1 MKTFELSKEIIQE
14 ISNLISNK
22 KNKEIKK
29 LVDGIH
35 YADLAEII
43 NELESIERIYLI
55 KIIDSDKTSDV
66 LTEVDEDV
74 REEILKT
81 LSEKEIAGEIKEL
94 DSDDAVDILSEL
106 SDEKQEKVISLI
118 KDESITEN
126 IRELLNYDEDS
137 AGGLMAKELISV
149 NENWSVLKCLREIRK
164 QAKDIKR
171 VHSIYVLNKKK
182 ILIGRL
188 SLKDLITS
196 PSKSKIQEIYIPKVD
211 YVHVNDSA
219 DEVAKL
225 MSKYDL
231 EAIPVVGDN
240 NELLGRITIDDI
252 VDFIKDEAEED
263 YLLAA
268 GISNDVEADD
278 SIFELTK
285 ARLPWLILGLFGG
298 LGSVFILESF
308 ENIMASK
315 ELRALFFYTP
325 LIAAMAGNVGVQ
337 SSAIVV
343 QGLANDVIKGSLI
356 SRLIKEVSLTI
367 LNGLILSIIIILFG
381 LIINQS
387 LEMSITISVSMIF
400 VIIVAALI
408 GTSVPIILDKFGI
421 DPAIATGP
429 FITTGNDVIGILL
442 FFYIAKLILCL
453 LYTSDAADE

>member
-14 ISNLISNK
+14 ISQLISNK

-29 LVDGIH
+29 KVKEIH

-43 NELESIERIYLI
+43 NELNFQESIYLI
-55 KIIDSDKTSDV
+55 KLIDSDKTSDV
-66 LTEVDEDV
+66 LTELDEDV
-74 REEILKT
+74 REKILER
-81 LSEKEIAGEIKEL
+81 LSVKEIAGEIKEL
-94 DSDDAVDILSEL
+94 DSDDAADILSEL

-118 KDESITEN
+118 KDENITDN
-126 IRELLNYDEDS
+126 IRELLNYEEDS

-149 NENWSVLKCLREIRK
+149 NENWSVLTCLREIRK
-164 QAKDIKR
+164 QAKDITR

-182 ILIGRL
+182 VLIGRL

-196 PSKSKIQEIYIPKVD
+196 PSKSKIKEIYIPKVD
-211 YVHVNDSA
+211 FVNVNDSA

-231 EAIPVVGDN
+231 EAIPVVNDKT
-240 NELLGRITIDDI
+240 ELLGRITIDDI
-252 VDFIKDEAEED
+252 VDYIKDEAEED

-278 SIFELTK
+278 SILELTK

-298 LGSVFILESF
+298 LGSVFILENF
-308 ENIMASK
+308 EGIMATK

-343 QGLANDVIKGSLI
+343 QGLANDQIKGSLI
-356 SRLIKEVSLTI
+356 SRLIKEISLTL
-367 LNGLILSIIIILFG
+367 LNGIILSLIIILFG
-381 LIINQS
+381 LLINQS
-387 LEMSITISVSMIF
+387 LEMSITISVSMIL

-408 GTSVPIILDKFGI
+408 GTSVPIILEKFGI
-421 DPAIATGP
+421 DPAIGTGP

-442 FFYIAKLILCL
+442 FFYIAKIILGF
-453 LYTSDAADE
+453 

>member
-14 ISNLISNK
+14 IGQLISSK
-22 KNKEIKK
+22 KNKDIKK
-29 LVDGIH
+29 IVDEIH

-43 NELESIERIYLI
+43 NELEFEQRIYLI
-55 KIIDSDKTSDV
+55 KLIDSDKTSDV

-74 REEILKT
+74 RDKILET
-81 LSEKEIAGEIKEL
+81 LSVKEIAGEIKEL
-94 DSDDAVDILSEL
+94 DSDDAVDILSDL
-106 SDEKQEKVISLI
+106 PDEKQEKVISFI
-118 KDESITEN
+118 KDESKTEN
-126 IRELLNYDEDS
+126 IRELLNYEEDT

-149 NENWSVLKCLREIRK
+149 SENWSVLKCLREIRK
-164 QAKDIKR
+164 QAKDITR
-171 VHSIYVLNKKK
+171 VHSIYVLNRKKV
-182 ILIGRL
+182 LIGRL

-211 YVHVNDSA
+211 YVYVNDSA

-231 EAIPVVGDN
+231 EAIPVVN
-240 NELLGRITIDDI
+240 NKIELLGRITIDDI

-263 YLLAA
+263 YRLAA
-268 GISNDVEADD
+268 GIFDDVEADD

-308 ENIMASK
+308 ESIMATK

-356 SRLIKEVSLTI
+356 SRLLKEIGLTMI
-367 LNGLILSIIIILFG
+367 NGLILSLILVVFG
-381 LIINQS
+381 LIINQPFD
-387 LEMSITISVSMIF
+387 MSIAISSSMIL

-408 GTSVPIILDKFGI
+408 GTSVPIILNKFGI

-442 FFYIAKLILCL
+442 FFYIAKIILGF
-453 LYTSDAADE
+453 

>member
-14 ISNLISNK
+14 ISQLISNK

-29 LVDGIH
+29 KVKEIH

-43 NELESIERIYLI
+43 NELNFQESIYLI
-55 KIIDSDKTSDV
+55 KLIDSDKTSDV
-66 LTEVDEDV
+66 LTELDEDV
-74 REEILKT
+74 REKILER
-81 LSEKEIAGEIKEL
+81 LSEKEIAVEIKEL
-94 DSDDAVDILSEL
+94 DSDDAADILSEL

-118 KDESITEN
+118 KDENITDN
-126 IRELLNYDEDS
+126 IRELLNYEEDS

-149 NENWSVLKCLREIRK
+149 NENWSVLTCLREIRK
-164 QAKDIKR
+164 QAKDITR

-182 ILIGRL
+182 VLIGRL

-196 PSKSKIQEIYIPKVD
+196 PSKSKIKEIYIPKVD
-211 YVHVNDSA
+211 FVNVNDSA

-231 EAIPVVGDN
+231 EAIPVVNDKT
-240 NELLGRITIDDI
+240 ELLGRITIDDI
-252 VDFIKDEAEED
+252 VDYIKDEAEED

-278 SIFELTK
+278 SILELTK

-308 ENIMASK
+308 ENIMATK

-343 QGLANDVIKGSLI
+343 QGLANDQIKGSLI
-356 SRLIKEVSLTI
+356 SRLIKEISLTL
-367 LNGLILSIIIILFG
+367 LNGIILSLIIIVFG
-381 LIINQS
+381 LLINQS
-387 LEMSITISVSMIF
+387 LDMSITISVSMIL

-408 GTSVPIILDKFGI
+408 GTSVPIILEKFGI

-442 FFYIAKLILCL
+442 FFYIAKIILGF
-453 LYTSDAADE
+453 

>member
-14 ISNLISNK
+14 ISQLISNK

-29 LVDGIH
+29 KVKEIH

-43 NELESIERIYLI
+43 NELNFQESIYLI
-55 KIIDSDKTSDV
+55 KLIDSDKTSDV
-66 LTEVDEDV
+66 LTELDEDV
-74 REEILKT
+74 REKILER
-81 LSEKEIAGEIKEL
+81 LSVKEIAGEIKEL
-94 DSDDAVDILSEL
+94 DSDDAADILSEL

-118 KDESITEN
+118 KDENITDN
-126 IRELLNYDEDS
+126 IRELLNYEEDS

-149 NENWSVLKCLREIRK
+149 NENWSVLTCLREIRK
-164 QAKDIKR
+164 QAKDITR

-182 ILIGRL
+182 VLIGRL

-196 PSKSKIQEIYIPKVD
+196 PSKSKIKEIYIPKVD
-211 YVHVNDSA
+211 YVNVNDSA

-231 EAIPVVGDN
+231 EAIPVVN
-240 NELLGRITIDDI
+240 NKTELLGRITIDDI
-252 VDFIKDEAEED
+252 VDYIKDEAEED
-263 YLLAA
+263 YFLAA

-278 SIFELTK
+278 SILELTK

-308 ENIMASK
+308 ESIMATK

-343 QGLANDVIKGSLI
+343 QGLANAQIKGSLV
-356 SRLIKEVSLTI
+356 SRLIKEISLTL
-367 LNGLILSIIIILFG
+367 LNGIILSLIIIIFG
-381 LIINQS
+381 LLINQS
-387 LEMSITISVSMIF
+387 LEMSITISVSMIL

-408 GTSVPIILDKFGI
+408 GTSVPIILEKFGI

-442 FFYIAKLILCL
+442 FFYIAKIILGF
-453 LYTSDAADE
+453 

>member
-1 MKTFELSKEIIQE
+1 MKTFELSKEIIQK

-43 NELESIERIYLI
+43 NELEPTQRIYLI

-367 LNGLILSIIIILFG
+367 LNGLILSIIIIVFG

-442 FFYIAKLILCL
+442 FFYIAKLILVF
-453 LYTSDAADE
+453 

>member
-14 ISNLISNK
+14 ISQLISNK

-29 LVDGIH
+29 KVNEIH

-43 NELESIERIYLI
+43 NELNFQESIYLI
-55 KIIDSDKTSDV
+55 KLIDSDKTSDV
-66 LTEVDEDV
+66 LTELDEDV
-74 REEILKT
+74 REKILER

-94 DSDDAVDILSEL
+94 DSDDAADILSEL

-118 KDESITEN
+118 KDENITDN
-126 IRELLNYDEDS
+126 IRELLNYEEDS

-149 NENWSVLKCLREIRK
+149 NENWSVLTCLREIRK
-164 QAKDIKR
+164 QAKDITR

-182 ILIGRL
+182 VLIGRL

-196 PSKSKIQEIYIPKVD
+196 PSKSKIKEIYIPKVD
-211 YVHVNDSA
+211 FVNVNDSA

-231 EAIPVVGDN
+231 EAIPVVNDKT
-240 NELLGRITIDDI
+240 ELLGRITIDDI
-252 VDFIKDEAEED
+252 VDYIKDEAEED

-278 SIFELTK
+278 SILELTK

-298 LGSVFILESF
+298 LGSVFILENF
-308 ENIMASK
+308 ESIMATK

-343 QGLANDVIKGSLI
+343 QGLANDQIKGSLI
-356 SRLIKEVSLTI
+356 SRLIKEISLTL
-367 LNGLILSIIIILFG
+367 LNGIILSLIIIVFG
-381 LIINQS
+381 LLINQS
-387 LEMSITISVSMIF
+387 LDMSITISVSMIL

-408 GTSVPIILDKFGI
+408 GTSVPIILEKFGI

-429 FITTGNDVIGILL
+429 FITTGNDVVGILL
-442 FFYIAKLILCL
+442 FFYIAKIILGF
-453 LYTSDAADE
+453 

>member
-29 LVDGIH
+29 LVDEIH

-43 NELESIERIYLI
+43 NELESTERIYLI

-74 REEILKT
+74 RDEILKT

-94 DSDDAVDILSEL
+94 DSDDAADILSEL

-182 ILIGRL
+182 VLIGRL

-367 LNGLILSIIIILFG
+367 LNGLILSIIIIVFG

-442 FFYIAKLILCL
+442 FFYIAKLILVF
-453 LYTSDAADE
+453 

>member
-14 ISNLISNK
+14 ISNLISIK

-43 NELESIERIYLI
+43 NELESTQRIYLI

-182 ILIGRL
+182 VLIGRL

-442 FFYIAKLILCL
+442 FFYIAKLILVF
-453 LYTSDAADE
+453 

>member
-14 ISNLISNK
+14 ISQLISNK

-29 LVDGIH
+29 KVKEIH

-43 NELESIERIYLI
+43 NELNFQESIYLI
-55 KIIDSDKTSDV
+55 KLIDSDKTSDV
-66 LTEVDEDV
+66 LTELDEDV
-74 REEILKT
+74 REKILER
-81 LSEKEIAGEIKEL
+81 LSVKEIAGEIKEL
-94 DSDDAVDILSEL
+94 DSDDAADILSEL

-118 KDESITEN
+118 KDENITDN
-126 IRELLNYDEDS
+126 IRELLNYEEDS

-149 NENWSVLKCLREIRK
+149 NENWSVLTCLREIRK
-164 QAKDIKR
+164 QAKDITR

-182 ILIGRL
+182 VLIGRL

-196 PSKSKIQEIYIPKVD
+196 PSKSKIKEIYIPKVD
-211 YVHVNDSA
+211 YVNVNDSA

-231 EAIPVVGDN
+231 EAIPVVNDKT
-240 NELLGRITIDDI
+240 ELLGRITIDDI
-252 VDFIKDEAEED
+252 VDYIKDEAEED

-278 SIFELTK
+278 SILELTK

-298 LGSVFILESF
+298 LGSVFILENF
-308 ENIMASK
+308 EGIMATK

-325 LIAAMAGNVGVQ
+325 LIAAMAGTVGVQ

-343 QGLANDVIKGSLI
+343 QGLANDQIKGSLV
-356 SRLIKEVSLTI
+356 SRLIKEISLTL
-367 LNGLILSIIIILFG
+367 LNGIILSLIIIFFG
-381 LIINQS
+381 LLINQS
-387 LEMSITISVSMIF
+387 LEMSITISVSMIL

-408 GTSVPIILDKFGI
+408 GTSVPIILEKFGI

-442 FFYIAKLILCL
+442 FFYIAKIILGF
-453 LYTSDAADE
+453 

>member
-1 MKTFELSKEIIQE
+1 MKTFELSKEIIQD

-43 NELESIERIYLI
+43 NELESTQRIYLI

-164 QAKDIKR
+164 QAKYIKR

-182 ILIGRL
+182 VLIGRL

-408 GTSVPIILDKFGI
+408 GTSVPILLDKFGI

-442 FFYIAKLILCL
+442 FFYIAKLILVF
-453 LYTSDAADE
+453 

>member
-14 ISNLISNK
+14 ISQLISNK

-29 LVDGIH
+29 KVNEIH

-43 NELESIERIYLI
+43 NELNFQESIYLI
-55 KIIDSDKTSDV
+55 KLIDSDKTSDV
-66 LTEVDEDV
+66 LTELDEDV
-74 REEILKT
+74 REKILER

-94 DSDDAVDILSEL
+94 DSDDAADILSEL

-118 KDESITEN
+118 KDENITDN
-126 IRELLNYDEDS
+126 IRELLNYEEDS

-149 NENWSVLKCLREIRK
+149 NENWSVLTCLREIRK
-164 QAKDIKR
+164 QAKDITR
-171 VHSIYVLNKKK
+171 VHSIYVLNKKRV
-182 ILIGRL
+182 LIGRL

-196 PSKSKIQEIYIPKVD
+196 PSKSKIKEIYIPKVD
-211 YVHVNDSA
+211 FVNVNDSA

-231 EAIPVVGDN
+231 EAIPVVNDKT
-240 NELLGRITIDDI
+240 ELLGRITIDDI
-252 VDFIKDEAEED
+252 VDYIKDEAEED

-278 SIFELTK
+278 SILELTK

-298 LGSVFILESF
+298 LGSVFILENF
-308 ENIMASK
+308 EGIMATK

-343 QGLANDVIKGSLI
+343 QGLANDQIKGSLI
-356 SRLIKEVSLTI
+356 SRLIKEISLTL
-367 LNGLILSIIIILFG
+367 LNGIILSLIIIVFG
-381 LIINQS
+381 LLINQS
-387 LEMSITISVSMIF
+387 LDMSITISVSMIL

-408 GTSVPIILDKFGI
+408 GTSVPIILEKFGI

-429 FITTGNDVIGILL
+429 FITTGNDVVGILL
-442 FFYIAKLILCL
+442 FFYIAKIILGF
-453 LYTSDAADE
+453 

>member
-182 ILIGRL
+182 VLIGRL

-381 LIINQS
+381 LLINQS

-442 FFYIAKLILCL
+442 FFYIAKLILVF
-453 LYTSDAADE
+453 

>member
-14 ISNLISNK
+14 ISQLISSK

-29 LVDGIH
+29 IVDEIH

-43 NELESIERIYLI
+43 NELEFDQRIYLI
-55 KIIDSDKTSDV
+55 KLIDSDKTSDV

-74 REEILKT
+74 REKILQT
-81 LSEKEIAGEIKEL
+81 LSVKEIAGEIREL
-94 DSDDAVDILSEL
+94 DSDDAVDILSDL
-106 SDEKQEKVISLI
+106 SNEKQEKVISFI
-118 KDESITEN
+118 KDENITEN
-126 IRELLNYDEDS
+126 IRELLNYEEDT

-149 NENWSVLKCLREIRK
+149 SENWSVLKCLREIRR
-164 QAKDIKR
+164 QAKDITR
-171 VHSIYVLNKKK
+171 VHSIYVLNRKKV
-182 ILIGRL
+182 LIGRL

-231 EAIPVVGDN
+231 EAIPVVNDN
-240 NELLGRITIDDI
+240 IELLGRITIDDI
-252 VDFIKDEAEED
+252 VDYIKDEAEED
-263 YLLAA
+263 YRLAA

-278 SIFELTK
+278 SILDLTK

-308 ENIMASK
+308 ESIMNTK

-356 SRLIKEVSLTI
+356 SRLIKEIGLTI
-367 LNGLILSIIIILFG
+367 INGVILSLILIIFG
-381 LIINQS
+381 MVINQS
-387 LEMSITISVSMIF
+387 IDMSIAISSSMIL

-429 FITTGNDVIGILL
+429 FITTGNDVVGILL
-442 FFYIAKLILCL
+442 FFYIAKIILGF
-453 LYTSDAADE
+453 

>member
-14 ISNLISNK
+14 IGQLISSK
-22 KNKEIKK
+22 KNKDIKK
-29 LVDGIH
+29 IVDEIH

-43 NELESIERIYLI
+43 NELEFEQRIYLI
-55 KIIDSDKTSDV
+55 KLIDSDKTSDV

-74 REEILKT
+74 RDKILET
-81 LSEKEIAGEIKEL
+81 LSVKEIAGEIKEL
-94 DSDDAVDILSEL
+94 DSDDAVDILSDL
-106 SDEKQEKVISLI
+106 PDEKQEKVISFI
-118 KDESITEN
+118 KDESKTEN
-126 IRELLNYDEDS
+126 IRELLNYEEDT

-149 NENWSVLKCLREIRK
+149 SENWSVLKCLREIRK
-164 QAKDIKR
+164 QAKDITR
-171 VHSIYVLNKKK
+171 VHSIYVLNRKKV
-182 ILIGRL
+182 LIGRL

-211 YVHVNDSA
+211 YVYVNDSA

-231 EAIPVVGDN
+231 EAIPVVN
-240 NELLGRITIDDI
+240 NKIELLGRITIDDI

-263 YLLAA
+263 YRLAS
-268 GISNDVEADD
+268 GIFNDVEADD

-308 ENIMASK
+308 ESIMATK

-343 QGLANDVIKGSLI
+343 QGLANGVIKGSLI
-356 SRLIKEVSLTI
+356 SRLLKEIGLTMI
-367 LNGLILSIIIILFG
+367 NGLILSLILFVFG
-381 LIINQS
+381 LIINQPFD
-387 LEMSITISVSMIF
+387 MSIAISSSMIL

-442 FFYIAKLILCL
+442 FFYIAKIILGF
-453 LYTSDAADE
+453 